1 MSELQKGKKDKGQHG
16 PAFSVQD
23 EIRRDRSLQ
32 RTSRR
37 RSTPACGAPAAHFFD
52 LRCSLRCVDLRRYG
66 FYDACRHDH
75 GQRQYSVF
83 RGADHCRL
91 GDRNGRF
98 PAVSSIW
105 SGIYRNIVSVYTHI
119 SKIELSKNYP
129 SSVEIIVL
137 ETGAVYAVQV
147 RDRWL
152 TLDGD
157 LRVIEYTEDISD
169 LIVLTLPAV
178 QQAVEGMPLVF
189 ADAEAAA
196 FVNASLPAV
205 IEGTEAFRFN
215 RIDLSDK
222 YNVRIWV
229 NGDAEILLGDA
240 GDIAIKLQ
248 LAGKVYKDA
257 VAAGSFYTVIDVSDP
272 ARISAAY
279 DAEVER

>member
-1 MSELQKGKKDKGQHG
+1 VSELQKGKKDKGQHG

-37 RSTPACGAPAAHFFD
+37 RSTRHAAHRLLTFLICAVVCAVLICVVMVFTMRVD
-52 LRCSLRCVDLRRYG
+52 MITVSGNIRYSAEQIIAASGIETGDFLPFLRSER
-66 FYDACRHDH
+66 
-75 GQRQYSVF
+75 
-83 RGADHCRL
+83 
-91 GDRNGRF
+91 
-98 PAVSSIW
+98 
-105 SGIYRNIVSVYTHI
+105 IYRNIVSVYTHI

-157 LRVIEYTEDISD
+157 LRVIEYTEDISG

-196 FVNASLPAV
+196 FVNASLPTV

-257 VAAGSFYTVIDVSDP
+257 VAAGSSYTVIDVSDP

>member
-37 RSTPACGAPAAHFFD
+37 RSTRHAAHRLLTFLICAVVCAVLICVVMVFTMRVD
-52 LRCSLRCVDLRRYG
+52 MITVSGNIRYSAEQIIAASGIETGDFLPFLRSER
-66 FYDACRHDH
+66 
-75 GQRQYSVF
+75 
-83 RGADHCRL
+83 
-91 GDRNGRF
+91 
-98 PAVSSIW
+98 
-105 SGIYRNIVSVYTHI
+105 IYRNIVSVYTHI

-157 LRVIEYTEDISD
+157 LRVIEYTEDISG

-196 FVNASLPAV
+196 FVNASLPTV

-257 VAAGSFYTVIDVSDP
+257 VAAGSSYTVIDVSDP

>member
-1 MSELQKGKKDKGQHG
+1 MSELQKGKKIKGQHG

-37 RSTPACGAPAAHFFD
+37 RSTRHAAHRLLTFLICAVVCAVLICVVMVFTMRVD
-52 LRCSLRCVDLRRYG
+52 MITVSGNIRYSAEQIIAASGIETGDFLPFLRSER
-66 FYDACRHDH
+66 
-75 GQRQYSVF
+75 
-83 RGADHCRL
+83 
-91 GDRNGRF
+91 
-98 PAVSSIW
+98 
-105 SGIYRNIVSVYTHI
+105 IYRNIVSVYTHI

>member
-1 MSELQKGKKDKGQHG
+1 M
-16 PAFSVQD
+16 
-23 EIRRDRSLQ
+23 
-32 RTSRR
+32 
-37 RSTPACGAPAAHFFD
+37 
-52 LRCSLRCVDLRRYG
+52 
-66 FYDACRHDH
+66 
-75 GQRQYSVF
+75 
-83 RGADHCRL
+83 
-91 GDRNGRF
+91 
-98 PAVSSIW
+98 
-105 SGIYRNIVSVYTHI
+105 
-119 SKIELSKNYP
+119 
-129 SSVEIIVL
+129 
-137 ETGAVYAVQV
+137 QV

>member
-1 MSELQKGKKDKGQHG
+1 MSDLQKGKKEKEQHG

-37 RSTPACGAPAAHFFD
+37 RSTRHAAHRLLTFLICAVVCAVLICVVMVFTMRVGTITVSGNIRYSAEQIIAASGIETGD
-52 LRCSLRCVDLRRYG
+52 FLPFLRSER
-66 FYDACRHDH
+66 
-75 GQRQYSVF
+75 
-83 RGADHCRL
+83 
-91 GDRNGRF
+91 
-98 PAVSSIW
+98 
-105 SGIYRNIVSVYTHI
+105 IYRNIVSVYTHI

-157 LRVIEYTEDISD
+157 LRVIEYTEDISG
-169 LIVLTLPAV
+169 LIVLTLPAL

-205 IEGTEAFRFN
+205 IEGTEVFRFN

-229 NGDAEILLGDA
+229 NGDAEILLGNA
-240 GDIAIKLQ
+240 GDIEIKLQ

-257 VAAGSFYTVIDVSDP
+257 VAAGSSYTVIDASDP

-279 DAEVER
+279 DAESER